1 MSESPNPP
9 LAVVCDCEPAEAL
22 AARLSVAS
30 VQCLDEL
37 APNTYVLRYDASGLG
52 IELAGVKQVQRLV
65 LDFSDPSWQQRR
77 QRGGE
82 MLVKALGGG
91 AARQTVWDLTA
102 GWGRDAWVLAM
113 HGYRV
118 HMIER
123 NPIVVALLD
132 DALSRAEQVGGEVAD
147 TAQRLSLRCDLAE
160 SVLAAASAPV
170 PLIYMDPMFETK
182 VAKKAKK
189 QALSSKDLQWLQ
201 RLNAQQAALADP
213 PEALLASAL
222 YIAEYRVVVKRA
234 AKAPV
239 LLAERRSHHLSGKSH
254 RFDVYGLKKLP

>member
-1 MSESPNPP
+1 MSEFTEPSV
-9 LAVVCDCEPAEAL
+9 AVLCDCEPAEAL
-22 AARLSVAS
+22 AARLNVAA
-30 VQCLDEL
+30 VREL
-37 APNTYVLRYDASGLG
+37 GDVAPESYVLRYDASGLG
-52 IELAGVKQVQRLV
+52 IELAGVKQPQRLV
-65 LDFSDPSWQQRR
+65 LDFSDASWQKRR
-77 QRGGE
+77 QQGGE

-91 AARQTVWDLTA
+91 KQRLRVWDLTA

-113 HGYRV
+113 HGYSV
-118 HMIER
+118 HMIEQ

-132 DALSRAEQVGGEVAD
+132 DALIRAEQAGGEVAD
-147 TAQRLSLRCDLAE
+147 TASRLTLQCDQAE

-170 PLIYMDPMFETK
+170 PLIYIDPMFET
-182 VAKKAKK
+182 KAKK

-201 RLNAQQAALADP
+201 RLNAQQETAAEP

-222 YIAEYRVVVKRA
+222 HIAEYRVVVKRA

-239 LLAERRSHHLSGKSH
+239 LLEARRSHHLSGKAH